1 MLGTSSKLYSVFSLV
16 HLYHHILSNVSHNP
30 QVFLFLDPVQISLF
44 LHPSANVFIEDA
56 TCQLSLMPLKI
67 CLCKIHDFNLAS
79 VAFFHNSE
87 HLSSFNGFVS
97 SHCAYFLKVHNINN
111 LCAIT
116 FQTVFSLSPH
126 ACFHHTSVLFDLCSS
141 SHTYFHYACLL
152 KDPQSF
158 SLVKSLA
165 MKARKKIVHPTTT
178 LLETCMSKLHAAVF
192 AQVYAPQAHTHD
204 HLLLRASKCN
214 HSPSSF
220 LKTLL

>member
-1 MLGTSSKLYSVFSLV
+1 MLNHPPPSTLHPMLGTFSKLSSVFSLV
-16 HLYHHILSNVSHNP
+16 HLYHYILSNVSQNP
-30 QVFLFLDPVQISLF
+30 QAFLFLDPIQISSF
-44 LHPSANVFIEDA
+44 LHPSANVFIEDV

-116 FQTVFSLSPH
+116 FQTVFPLSPH

-152 KDPQSF
+152 KNP
-158 SLVKSLA
+158 
-165 MKARKKIVHPTTT
+165 
-178 LLETCMSKLHAAVF
+178 
-192 AQVYAPQAHTHD
+192 
-204 HLLLRASKCN
+204 
-214 HSPSSF
+214 
-220 LKTLL
+220 